1 MRYARTVATAGKS
14 NKKRPAGGNRQ
25 SEIGGLLLDIEEYI
39 RERVDDQIKW
49 YDDKASKAQHKYKL
63 CQVIEI
69 IIAACIPILVNFV
82 DGCILFQV
90 LVALCGVA
98 ITIIEGLTALYKW
111 HENWIEYRST
121 CELLRHE
128 KYLFEMKA
136 PPYGDS
142 SSVENLFVSNIE
154 SLISAESNKWK
165 VNNSKSIS
173 IKPSKDQSST
183 GS

>member
-1 MRYARTVATAGKS
+1 MDIDRYIK
-14 NKKRPAGGNRQ
+14 
-25 SEIGGLLLDIEEYI
+25 
-39 RERVDDQIKW
+39 ERVDDQINW
-49 YDDKASKAQHKYKL
+49 YDKKASEAQHKYKM

-142 SSVENLFVSNIE
+142 SSVENLFVNNIE

-165 VNNSKSIS
+165 VNNSKAFF
-173 IKPSKDQSST
+173 IKNDNSQSST